1 MLLFVIPISFEIFC
15 NILNNI
21 KLFFSKEGLI
31 DSCHSFQAKAS
42 LVTPV
47 LSLTTPSN
55 LAAGGSFVS
64 ALPTGFATGNVIY

>member
-1 MLLFVIPISFEIFC
+1 MIL
-15 NILNNI
+15 NILCI
-21 KLFFSKEGLI
+21 IFFV
-31 DSCHSFQAKAS
+31 QAKAS

-64 ALPTGFATGNVIY
+64 ALPTGFATGNVQYVTWYRQAMRGLVKCILSMKEL